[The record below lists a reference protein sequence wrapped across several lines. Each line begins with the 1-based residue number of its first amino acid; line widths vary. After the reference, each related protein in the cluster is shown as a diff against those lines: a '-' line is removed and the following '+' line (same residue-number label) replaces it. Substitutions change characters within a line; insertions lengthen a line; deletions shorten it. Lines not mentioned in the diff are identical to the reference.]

1 MSEIMNK
8 HEYIPEQTVPEQAVP
23 DLQPP
28 IEEVPT
34 GTVEAP
40 IQEAPPVFMEPPVE
54 EAPAVVD
61 EEAMPPEGMDP
72 ARQEAEL
79 RTLSVLAQR
88 SGARGPAARPGR
100 FSPRRQGLI
109 HSASGPAIREENEEA
124 SARRK
129 ASIDIY
135 QSYVNKRVLTGRLV
149 GVKDIYN
156 RRTPDERGAMV
167 YVGILQ
173 HGPFNIV
180 IPANEFSD
188 LDMEAFA
195 ETLRT
200 RNPGRTVAD
209 ATRIYLESRIGA
221 EVDYVVT
228 NLLGNEAELDS
239 EEEVVA
245 SRKDAMSRNRIRY
258 WFGMTTNN
266 QPLVNIG
273 DRARARVIA
282 VTRRGIRIEL
292 FGVETFIPSSELSW
306 SMIQDA
312 ATEYAVGTY
321 VTVVIKDISRDEAND
336 YAVSYEAS
344 VKAAKPDPRSA
355 GLRLFTDG
363 GIFHGTINYVSVA
376 DFNTP
381 RARPGVFV
389 SLAEGVQCLC
399 PYPMGSVPPQRGA
412 HCRVQITNHDNE
424 KKYLFG
430 RIIFIEPEQN
440 AYV

>member
-1 MSEIMNK
+1 MSEINTN
-8 HEYIPEQTVPEQAVP
+8 PEKMLPAGALGMES
-23 DLQPP
+23 P
-28 IEEVPT
+28 IEE
-34 GTVEAP
+34 AP
-40 IQEAPPVFMEPPVE
+40 S
-54 EAPAVVD
+54 VVD
-61 EEAMPPEGMDP
+61 EEATSSEAMAPDDMDP

-79 RTLSVLAQR
+79 HNLSVLAQR
-88 SGARGPAARPGR
+88 SGPRGPAARPGR
-100 FSPRRQGLI
+100 FSPHRQGLI
-109 HSASGPAIREENEEA
+109 HSAAGPAIREENEEA
-124 SARRK
+124 TARRK
-129 ASIDIY
+129 AAIDIY

-167 YVGILQ
+167 FVGILQ

-188 LDMEAFA
+188 LDMETFA

-200 RNPGRTVAD
+200 RNPNRTVAD

-221 EVDYVVT
+221 EIDYVVT
-228 NLLGNEAELDS
+228 NLLGNEAELDT

-245 SRKDAMSRNRIRY
+245 SRKEAMRRSRIRY
-258 WFGMTTNN
+258 WFGVTSTN

-273 DRARARVIA
+273 DRAKARVIA

-306 SMIQDA
+306 AMIQDA
-312 ATEYAVGTY
+312 ATEYAVGSY
-321 VTVVIKDISRDEAND
+321 VTVVIQDITRDESND
-336 YAVSYEAS
+336 YAVTYEAS

-376 DFNTP
+376 DFNSP

-412 HCRVQITNHDNE
+412 HCRVQITNHDSE

-430 RIIFIEPEQN
+430 RIIYIDPDRTS
-440 AYV
+440 YM